1 MPSYKGAFILMEK
14 EVHSIDDFL
23 SSAKLSGGRF
33 RFITFENSID
43 FKFYPNGSDNLIV
56 FFNAAISR
64 TKDTVLPVFSGNGAI
79 GKVDANILMVSD
91 PSLML
96 SDDLTVAWYTGSEN
110 FNLQQTLGAI
120 LKVFSDQF
128 GKNRTIL
135 YGGSAG
141 GFASIYYS
149 SHIPNSYAVA
159 ANPQTNISKYYKRF
173 VKKYFD
179 VCFPSYSKDGK
190 ELSDTHV
197 EYDMCDLFLRS
208 ESKLVYLQNMDDA
221 FHIENH
227 FAPFL
232 ESQGHKYIEY
242 DKTTVDNLNDRLTV
256 VYGHGWGEG
265 HHPPPKHLVFELLNL
280 LCKGGDPT
288 SVEFKERI
296 EML

>member
-1 MPSYKGAFILMEK
+1 MKDVQPKIINSRQEMLEFAHTSKGRMRL
-14 EVHSIDDFL
+14 SID
-23 SSAKLSGGRF
+23 
-33 RFITFENSID
+33 ENVID
-43 FKFYPNGSDNLIV
+43 FNWVPNKSDNLIV

-96 SDDLTVAWYTGSEN
+96 SDDLTVAWYTGDQN
-110 FNLQQTLGAI
+110 FNLQQVLGEI
-120 LKVFSDQF
+120 LKEFSDQF

-197 EYDMCDLFLRS
+197 EYDMCDLFSRS